1 LPEKPAAAFA
11 DSDTCE
17 RGLPDQPGPGKGWP
31 EEIRIGLLRALADFC
46 RAFFAARNRKGRILA
61 IIKKNRHNP
70 DKLLSGLL

>member
-1 LPEKPAAAFA
+1 MAGGNTDRFAA
-11 DSDTCE
+11 S
-17 RGLPDQPGPGKGWP
+17 
-31 EEIRIGLLRALADFC
+31 LADFC